1 MATNEVLNRNSHSLI
16 VAETGGGK
24 TLTYLLS
31 VIETCTRMHR
41 LINDSGLSRLNS
53 QPLAVIVVPTRELVF
68 QIYTSLFK
76 LLGPDSS
83 VNFVCDVHP
92 DVINAKR
99 SLSSIPIA
107 SMDDKEQKSPVDILI
122 TLPTNL
128 KKRLSSSEEIPLNSV
143 YLKNIVFDEADTLM
157 DDSNN
162 QMVLDC
168 LKLLKLNLIL
178 PKSKS
183 T

>member
-41 LINDSGLSRLNS
+41 LINDSGLSRLNN

-107 SMDDKEQKSPVDILI
+107 TMDDKEQKSP
-122 TLPTNL
+122 
-128 KKRLSSSEEIPLNSV
+128 
-143 YLKNIVFDEADTLM
+143 EADTLM